1 MSILKRRKKKA
12 KAETFLVDKELAPEF
27 RTILANVKSL
37 ISQLEMMAEGGRQQ
51 DVEIE
56 APGAETL
63 ASVARSK
70 VTVKAAGGKMD
81 DQIRMKIMGGE
92 KLSPEERLSVL
103 DALPGENAD
112 IEVEPPELPELP
124 GEDEEEL
131 AALALAKD
139 ESTASDPAEARLEDL
154 EGTTDEAVQEVGESV
169 LAKAILSLA
178 GKKAPVKKAAPQT
191 DVAKALEPIAKA
203 VAANSQAIQN
213 MLEALGY
220 AQDAVKKASTEQ
232 AKPKTPVQKSSGLSG
247 SDVGEVVREVMK
259 AFGPQKA
266 TPEEEGTGLVESF
279 QVRKSNGGENREDLK
294 KAMTNLF
301 AGNAQSGRY

>member
-1 MSILKRRKKKA
+1 MSILKRRKKKT

-56 APGAETL
+56 APGAEST

-131 AALALAKD
+131 AALSKD
-139 ESTASDPAEARLEDL
+139 ESNASDPAEARLEDL
-154 EGTTDEAVQEVGESV
+154 EETTDEAVQEVGESV

-178 GKKAPVKKAAPQT
+178 GRKAPVKKAAPQT

-203 VAANSQAIQN
+203 VAANSRAIKN

-220 AQDAVKKASTEQ
+220 AEDAVKKASTEQ
-232 AKPKTPVQKSSGLSG
+232 AKPQTPVQKSSGLSG

-259 AFGPQKA
+259 AVGPQKA

-279 QVRKSNGGENREDLK
+279 EVRKSNGGENREDLK
-294 KAMTNLF
+294 KAMASLF

>member
-1 MSILKRRKKKA
+1 MGILKRRKKKA

-124 GEDEEEL
+124 GEEEEEL
-131 AALALAKD
+131 AALSKD

-154 EGTTDEAVQEVGESV
+154 EETTDEAVQEVGESV

-178 GKKAPVKKAAPQT
+178 GRKAPVKKAAPQT

-203 VAANSQAIQN
+203 VTANSQAIQN

-220 AQDAVKKASTEQ
+220 AQDAVKKAGTEQ
-232 AKPKTPVQKSSGLSG
+232 AKPQTPVQKSGGLSG

-259 AFGPQKA
+259 AFGPQKP
-266 TPEEEGTGLVESF
+266 TSEEEGTGLVESF
-279 QVRKSNGGENREDLK
+279 EVRKSNGGGSREDLK